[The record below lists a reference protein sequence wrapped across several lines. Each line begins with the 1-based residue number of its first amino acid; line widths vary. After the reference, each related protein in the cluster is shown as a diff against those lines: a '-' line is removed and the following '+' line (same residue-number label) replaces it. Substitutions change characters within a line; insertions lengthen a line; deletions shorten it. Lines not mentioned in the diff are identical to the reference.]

1 MLIGMRGASRRPIR
15 LPRTA
20 STKSRSRSCDLAGV
34 SGLREARPHEML
46 VLLDREPVQ
55 TFSVSRATIGD
66 EVLNE
71 KALKARIT
79 VKAGPHNLAVTFVR
93 RAHR

>member
-1 MLIGMRGASRRPIR
+1 
-15 LPRTA
+15 
-20 STKSRSRSCDLAGV
+20 
-34 SGLREARPHEML
+34 ML